1 MLTMFRGFCAIFF
14 VALVT
19 FSYAAPCWLLEMKRV
34 DHRLEGI
41 FTMSQLAVLIWL
53 VAWMVW
59 GGGSHLQRVLS
70 SGVVIALLVSSL
82 VNFQMIANKP
92 TAGNMTFHFSVGY
105 VFLLILLLAIQR
117 FWWSRGKPDEPGEN
131 TEEKAP
137 VSWFRVGLVVLTV
150 FLGGFCLEQSLPNGF
165 LDLRGTFQLVPS
177 LVRMIWNRGDFQPVM
192 VTLSVVVVGAA
203 VLIPVQVSLLSGRIG
218 DYLKRS
224 LWGRLLRRCV
234 VVLLLPLFL
243 VPLVIHLLGYA
254 WAQST
259 PARGGQ
265 HDEGTVWSLA
275 LVSCTCAILCC
286 GVLWYQDIGLRLQ
299 ARWLGLKSLDD
310 IRVEVGYEYLNA
322 DTMLYR
328 LSSIPVTDRDFKVL
342 RHCGKVRSI
351 TVRNRYVT
359 GEFLKYW
366 QSEVPLKGLRL
377 YRCYQIQSSK
387 LQRLADIPDLRDLV
401 ITHGE
406 LRSSLSEEELNPSN
420 GAYDLDDVGLAFLTR
435 LKDLRALELGACR
448 VSGKAFSALAGIK
461 NLERITLSGPSFN
474 DEAMVELQKTNR
486 LKRLILVDTSITD
499 TGFRRMGPL
508 ASLEYLF
515 LLRPK
520 VTADSFAVIG
530 KCNSLKHLSVSNVP
544 LGGDAL
550 HHLVGLDALTTLSLE
565 NTRVADEGLQYLS
578 QLPSLCEVTLSE
590 CPINNDGLR
599 HLGKVTSL
607 TYLELHR
614 TLISDDGLLHL
625 KELQN
630 LKYVSFAQSS
640 ATKEG
645 VAKLNEHLGLF
656 QMDQAL
662 YTKDW

>member
-1 MLTMFRGFCAIFF
+1 MFRGFCAIFF

-34 DHRLEGI
+34 GHQVVAI
-41 FTMSQLAVLIWL
+41 FTMSQSAVLIWL

-59 GGGSHLQRVLS
+59 GGGSHLQRVFS

-82 VNFQMIANKP
+82 VNFQMIANSP

-105 VFLLILLLAIQR
+105 IFLLILLLAIQR
-117 FWWSRGKPDEPGEN
+117 LWWSRGRPGEPGEN
-131 TEEKAP
+131 AEKMAP
-137 VSWFRVGLVVLTV
+137 VSWFRVGLMVLTV
-150 FLGGFCLEQSLPNGF
+150 FLGVFCLEQSLPNGF

-243 VPLVIHLLGYA
+243 VPLAIHLLGYA
-254 WAQST
+254 WAHST
-259 PARGGQ
+259 PARGDK

-275 LVSCTCAILCC
+275 YVSCACAILCC
-286 GVLWYQDIGLRLQ
+286 GVLWYQGFGLRLQ
-299 ARWLGLKSLDD
+299 ARWIGLKSLHD
-310 IRVEVGYEYLNA
+310 IRVKVGHAPHFPVDELL
-322 DTMLYR
+322 DR
-328 LSSIPVTDRDFKVL
+328 LSSTPVTDRDFKVL
-342 RHCGKVRSI
+342 RHCGNVRSI
-351 TVRNRYVT
+351 SMRNEYVT

-377 YRCYQIQSSK
+377 YRSYQIQSSK
-387 LQRLADIPDLRDLV
+387 LQRLADIQDLRDLV

-406 LRSSLSEEELNPSN
+406 LRWDLSAEELNPSN
-420 GAYDLDDVGLAFLTR
+420 EKYELDDAGLTFLTR
-435 LKDLRALELGACR
+435 LKGLRALELGACR
-448 VSGKAFSALAGIK
+448 VSGKAFSALAGMK
-461 NLERITLSGPSFN
+461 DLERITLSGPSFN

-578 QLPSLCEVTLSE
+578 QLPSLREVNLSD

-607 TYLELHR
+607 TSLQLFR
-614 TLISDDGLLHL
+614 TLVSDDGLLHL

-630 LKYVSFAQSS
+630 LKEVSFVLSS

-645 VAKLNEHLGLF
+645 VAELNEHLGLF
-656 QMDQAL
+656 QMDQSL